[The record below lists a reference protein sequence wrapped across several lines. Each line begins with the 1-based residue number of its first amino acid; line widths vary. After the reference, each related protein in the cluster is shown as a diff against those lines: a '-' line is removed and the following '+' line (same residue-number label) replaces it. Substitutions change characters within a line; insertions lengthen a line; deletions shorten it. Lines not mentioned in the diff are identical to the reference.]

1 MQSVVICCI
10 ISNIFNITENLIKII
25 KLTEDNLWVFCRDH
39 AACSKASLTSSTYP
53 GSCKSCFSHKP
64 VFGGKVSLIFLII
77 YQIAHL
83 HNWPSFPL
91 IFADNTLDTSF
102 NWFGG
107 KNEQFSQ
114 FAHRFHRDQTCFGI
128 FDISDIEIT
137 QNLYLYLI

>member
-1 MQSVVICCI
+1 MQSVVVCCI
-10 ISNIFNITENLIKII
+10 ISDIKII
-25 KLTEDNLWVFCRDH
+25 KLTEGNLRVFCRDH
-39 AACSKASLTSSTYP
+39 AACSKASPMSSTYP
-53 GSCKSCFSHKP
+53 GSCKSCFSRKP

-114 FAHRFHRDQTCFGI
+114 FACRFHRDQTCFGI
-128 FDISDIEIT
+128 SNISDIEIT
-137 QNLYLYLI
+137 